1 MTRSGSQTGWDPWTY
16 RSDVGMSGTGTR
28 ADLVGYDVEATDG
41 HIGKIDEATHDVGSS
56 YVVVDTGPWIFG
68 SKVMLPAGI
77 IRRVDRNDRKVHVY
91 RSKDEIK
98 NAPKFDK
105 DAYQD
110 RAYRDRLGKYYGKFR
125 Y

>member
-1 MTRSGSQTGWDPWTY
+1 
-16 RSDVGMSGTGTR
+16 
-28 ADLVGYDVEATDG
+28 
-41 HIGKIDEATHDVGSS
+41 
-56 YVVVDTGPWIFG
+56 VDTGPWIFG
-68 SKVMLPAGI
+68 SKVMLPAGT

-98 NAPKFDK
+98 HAPKFDK

-110 RAYRDRLGKYYGKFR
+110 RAYRDRLGKYYGKFG